1 MDLDSAMTGLLRG
14 NAFFSSGSYAAARNA
29 YSRAVDG
36 LEGPGGGGAA
46 LDGDAG
52 KLLAL
57 LYSNRSAARLM
68 AAGRT
73 LERRRSATRA
83 KLFG

>member
-36 LEGPGGGGAA
+36 LEGPGGGGAS
-46 LDGDAG
+46 LRMLTD
-52 KLLAL
+52 LVQRRE
-57 LYSNRSAARLM
+57 SNSRSNSRSV
-68 AAGRT
+68 GRSVRQ
-73 LERRRSATRA
+73 LVRW
-83 KLFG
+83 